1 MEELELVC
9 FQIIS
14 FAGEARSAY
23 MGAIQTAK
31 QGNYEEAEKLIKEG
45 GDAFL
50 QAHKVH
56 ADLIHKEAAGEMEQT
71 PNLLLIHAEDQLM
84 AAETH
89 KREEKDMKKVYLF
102 CSAGMSTSML
112 AAKMQEVANS
122 HQLDMEVAA
131 FPHEQIGEI
140 IAAKHPDCIL
150 LGPQVKYLYDQ
161 TVKEYGKTGIPI
173 AVIDSGDYGMM
184 NGEKVLKTAIKMMR
198 AVGK

>member
-31 QGNYEEAEKLIKEG
+31 KGDYEAAEKMIKEG
-45 GDAFL
+45 SDVFL

-84 AAETH
+84 AAETC
-89 KREEKDMKKVYLF
+89 KI
-102 CSAGMSTSML
+102 L
-112 AAKMQEVANS
+112 AVELLDAYRRISILEAKEA
-122 HQLDMEVAA
+122 
-131 FPHEQIGEI
+131 
-140 IAAKHPDCIL
+140 
-150 LGPQVKYLYDQ
+150 
-161 TVKEYGKTGIPI
+161 
-173 AVIDSGDYGMM
+173 
-184 NGEKVLKTAIKMMR
+184 
-198 AVGK
+198 

>member
-71 PNLLLIHAEDQLM
+71 PNLLLIHPEDQFM
-84 AAETH
+84 AAETC
-89 KREEKDMKKVYLF
+89 KI
-102 CSAGMSTSML
+102 L
-112 AAKMQEVANS
+112 AVELMDAYRRISILEAKEA
-122 HQLDMEVAA
+122 
-131 FPHEQIGEI
+131 
-140 IAAKHPDCIL
+140 
-150 LGPQVKYLYDQ
+150 
-161 TVKEYGKTGIPI
+161 
-173 AVIDSGDYGMM
+173 
-184 NGEKVLKTAIKMMR
+184 
-198 AVGK
+198 

>member
-56 ADLIHKEAAGEMEQT
+56 ACLLYTSDAADE
-71 PNLLLIHAEDQLM
+71 
-84 AAETH
+84 
-89 KREEKDMKKVYLF
+89 
-102 CSAGMSTSML
+102 
-112 AAKMQEVANS
+112 
-122 HQLDMEVAA
+122 
-131 FPHEQIGEI
+131 
-140 IAAKHPDCIL
+140 
-150 LGPQVKYLYDQ
+150 
-161 TVKEYGKTGIPI
+161 
-173 AVIDSGDYGMM
+173 
-184 NGEKVLKTAIKMMR
+184 
-198 AVGK
+198 

>member
-1 MEELELVC
+1 
-9 FQIIS
+9 
-14 FAGEARSAY
+14 
-23 MGAIQTAK
+23 
-31 QGNYEEAEKLIKEG
+31 
-45 GDAFL
+45 
-50 QAHKVH
+50 
-56 ADLIHKEAAGEMEQT
+56 
-71 PNLLLIHAEDQLM
+71 
-84 AAETH
+84 
-89 KREEKDMKKVYLF
+89 MKKVYLF

-131 FPHEQIGEI
+131 FPHEQI
-140 IAAKHPDCIL
+140 
-150 LGPQVKYLYDQ
+150 GPQVKYLYDQ